1 MNKLSLLGVR
11 ARETGDGGEGKPGRG
26 AVKVQVGAIGSPEG
40 ELVGQAG
47 IGKAVLQIWNC

>member
-1 MNKLSLLGVR
+1 MNKLSLLGGR

-26 AVKVQVGAIGSPEG
+26 AVKLQVGAIGSPEG